1 MKSQIHFCIV
11 FLVLLSQTG
20 CASQPAPSPTAS
32 GHVTYDLN
40 ATLNSK
46 PLPPLQ
52 AITAESCY
60 DGYGGYSLAFTAIAD
75 MDPQSIDDEISLSL
89 DIRIDP
95 NSEMIVGKPIDVANS
110 AYIHL
115 SANAIVFTDAP
126 QDPVTTATGTLT
138 LTALSQTEMSGSASL
153 MFSDP
158 GDVNPVVKDSLAYE
172 VVFTNLAIVHY
183 CPES

>member
-1 MKSQIHFCIV
+1 MKSNIVFCIMI
-11 FLVLLSQTG
+11 LMLPAQAG
-20 CASQPAPSPTAS
+20 CGSQPTPAVA
-32 GHVTYDLN
+32 GHVTYNLN

-52 AITAESCY
+52 GITAESCY
-60 DGYGGYSLAFTAIAD
+60 DGFWGGYSLAFSATAD
-75 MDPQSIDDEISLSL
+75 MDPQAIDDEISLSL
-89 DIRIDP
+89 NIRIDP
-95 NSEMIVGKPIDVANS
+95 NSEMIVGKPIHVTKS

-138 LTALSQTEMSGSASL
+138 LTTFSQREMSGSASL
-153 MFSDP
+153 VFTDP

-172 VVFTNLAIVHY
+172 VAFTNLAIVY